1 MNDKLR
7 NQVQESKVNMGE
19 FIPKL
24 IDTALQSGFSFGAND
39 RLVKNVLYSV
49 KRRIYTLDP
58 LNEGYSLAQIIR
70 NL

>member
-7 NQVQESKVNMGE
+7 NQVQESKANMGE

-58 LNEGYSLAQIIR
+58 LSKGYSLAQIIR